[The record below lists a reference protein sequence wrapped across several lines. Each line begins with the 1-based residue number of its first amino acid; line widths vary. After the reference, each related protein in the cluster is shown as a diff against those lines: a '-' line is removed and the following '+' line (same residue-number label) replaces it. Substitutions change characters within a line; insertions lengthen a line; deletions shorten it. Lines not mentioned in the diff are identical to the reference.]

1 MPGVTCIQ
9 SDITTEKPGGLCQL
23 CGVLFFVLGKSLW
36 VPVALRC
43 RSLVRKEL
51 KGGRADV
58 VLHDGAPNVGARTSL
73 HTPFKRGGGGRGG
86 GREI

>member
-9 SDITTEKPGGLCQL
+9 SDITTEKPGGLP
-23 CGVLFFVLGKSLW
+23 FFRFCSLEW
-36 VPVALRC
+36 RTCRC

-58 VLHDGAPNVGARTSL
+58 VLHDGAPNVGRRGMGWDSWDGTQRTRC
-73 HTPFKRGGGGRGG
+73 PRCPP
-86 GREI
+86 